1 MNILY
6 LHGLDSFPDPGKI
19 EVMESRGHSVTSLQ
33 LEYRKQVEAFDIIHQ
48 AAVENK
54 VEYVVASSVGG
65 YYGYWIGHMLGVNQL
80 LFNPAMP
87 FRSVRVQSHNI
98 EEKPNVGSYVV
109 VGAND
114 EIIPSNLNVNY
125 FSSKSNA
132 RLLTC
137 QWLGHRVD
145 LQTFIEMSNWAG
157 I

>member
-19 EVMESRGHSVTSLQ
+19 EVLESRGHTVTSLQ
-33 LEYRKQVEAFDIIHQ
+33 LEYRTQIDAFDIIHKS
-48 AAVENK
+48 AVDNEID
-54 VEYVVASSVGG
+54 YIVASSVGG
-65 YYGYWIGHMLGVNQL
+65 YYGYWLGHKLGIDQL

-87 FRSVRVQSHNI
+87 FRSVRVQNHNI
-98 EEKPNVGSYVV
+98 SEQDNVGSYVV
-109 VGAND
+109 LGAND
-114 EIIPSNLNVNY
+114 EMIPSNLNVNY
-125 FSSKSNA
+125 FSNKSNA

-145 LQTFIEMSNWAG
+145 LQTFMEMTNWAG

>member
-19 EVMESRGHSVTSLQ
+19 EILESRGHTVTSLH
-33 LEYRKQVEAFDIIHQ
+33 LEYRKQVDAFDIIHKE
-48 AAVENK
+48 AVRNK
-54 VEYVVASSVGG
+54 IDYVVASSVGG
-65 YYGYWIGHMLGVNQL
+65 YYGYWLGHKLEIDQL

-98 EEKPNVGSYVV
+98 TEKPSVGSYVV
-109 VGAND
+109 LGAHD

-125 FSSKSNA
+125 FNSKENT
-132 RLLTC
+132 RLITC

-145 LQTFIEMSNWAG
+145 LQTFMEMANWAG